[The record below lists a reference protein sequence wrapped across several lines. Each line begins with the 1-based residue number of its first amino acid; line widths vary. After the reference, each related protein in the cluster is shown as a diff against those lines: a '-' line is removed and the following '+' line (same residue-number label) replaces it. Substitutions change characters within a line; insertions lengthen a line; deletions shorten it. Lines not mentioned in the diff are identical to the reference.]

1 MTRSALQNSDSML
14 YTGIHISAS
23 GDSFKK
29 NFSYNNDLA
38 GQVKI
43 RSSFKNV
50 FWPNVFV
57 GASFQIL
64 EIQEYSSGLKFGS
77 AATLNQ
83 NPIFE
88 TASRSS
94 FKFEMASK

>member
-1 MTRSALQNSDSML
+1 LAENFRS
-14 YTGIHISAS
+14 Y
-23 GDSFKK
+23 
-29 NFSYNNDLA
+29 
-38 GQVKI
+38 
-43 RSSFKNV
+43 FKNV

-64 EIQEYSSGLKFGS
+64 EILKYSSGLTLGP

-88 TASRSS
+88 
-94 FKFEMASK
+94 MASHFLSGPASTGVPGWHRRITDDGRVAQ